1 MEVRVELSVIIPTKD
16 RDDVFSRTLQS
27 VCEAL
32 RDVAA
37 EVIVVNDSKTR
48 TVVPDP
54 AYASHVTVLNN
65 PKSGVASA
73 RNLGAAH
80 ARGRLLL
87 FLDDDMLV
95 SRENIQATLQLHRL
109 YANCCINL
117 NWIYPPELTST
128 IQKEPFGRYLIHYG
142 FTSLEGWNRGA
153 SWDAN
158 GLFPTEGITSQ
169 YLSMERAV
177 FVASG
182 GYTEGFPHAGFE
194 DFDFAKKL
202 KKEAVDFYIYPL
214 SIAYH
219 NETDRLNLPAW
230 LARKER
236 GGETRRVAV
245 AMGHQELALHYGTF
259 KKAALH
265 GIAWFAPCL
274 PLVLKLAPDALYFR
288 IINILLATAIYK
300 GYTKR
305 AC

>member
-1 MEVRVELSVIIPTKD
+1 MELSVIIPTKD
-16 RDDVFSRTLQS
+16 RGDVFSRTLRS
-27 VCEAL
+27 AYEAL

-37 EVIVVNDSKTR
+37 EIIVVNDSKTR

-54 AYASHVTVLNN
+54 ACADRVTVLDN

-95 SRENIQATLQLHRL
+95 SRENVQATLQLHRQ
-109 YANCCINL
+109 YAGCCINL
-117 NWIYPPELTST
+117 NWVYPPELTST
-128 IQKEPFGRYLIHYG
+128 IQRDPFGRYLIHYG
-142 FTSLEGWNRGA
+142 FTSLEGWNRGDR
-153 SWDAN
+153 WDAAN
-158 GLFPTEGITSQ
+158 LFRTEGITSQ
-169 YLSMERAV
+169 YLSMERET
-177 FVASG
+177 FRASG

-202 KKEAVDFYIYPL
+202 KKQGVVFYIYPL
-214 SIAYH
+214 SVAFH
-219 NETDRLNLPAW
+219 NEIDRLNLPAW

-245 AMGHQELALHYGTF
+245 AMGHKELALHYGTL
-259 KKAALH
+259 KKTALAA
-265 GIAWFAPCL
+265 IARATPLLAPL
-274 PLVLKLAPDALYFR
+274 LRLAPDALYFR
-288 IINILLATAIYK
+288 IVNVLLATAIFK

-305 AC
+305 A